1 MFTQWEIRVLTRSG
15 LNVILLVYLLPPAP
29 PPPDL
34 SAPAAG
40 STTTSLFHAFIQ
52 LCGHN
57 DLISGSCLP
66 VDLRL
71 YLRIL

>member
-34 SAPAAG
+34 SALLQTATLPPSFMLSFNSVAIM
-40 STTTSLFHAFIQ
+40 TSSLA
-52 LCGHN
+52 LA
-57 DLISGSCLP
+57 CLW
-66 VDLRL
+66 
-71 YLRIL
+71 I

>member
-40 STTTSLFHAFIQ
+40 STTTPSFMLSFNFVAIMTSSLA
-52 LCGHN
+52 LA
-57 DLISGSCLP
+57 CLW
-66 VDLRL
+66 
-71 YLRIL
+71 I